1 LVLKIL
7 LLLPLPLLLIYIYHT
22 RRRTYAYS
30 VFLDAHCQFFLVIWQ
45 ITRKLDHRKLGLVTE
60 LNGVQFTMGESLEP
74 RDLVEQ
80 VDAEAF
86 KLTAETMNTLRVYA
100 IISDFVYFESPV
112 LASVNSIDNRR

>member
-1 LVLKIL
+1 MI
-7 LLLPLPLLLIYIYHT
+7 
-22 RRRTYAYS
+22 R
-30 VFLDAHCQFFLVIWQ
+30 Q
-45 ITRKLDHRKLGLVTE
+45 ITRKSDRRKPGLVTE
-60 LNGVQFTMGESLEP
+60 LNGVQFTMGGFLES

-80 VDAEAF
+80 VDAQAF